1 VQWTVCGLFSVA
13 LLLNA
18 ASITLTDSAPATAIL
33 LNPFNSDARLKA
45 AIGSIS
51 NDGVL
56 LDRNYRNLIAD
67 GMKLTA
73 ADARL
78 KSLAGFVLQGDG
90 DLETAEKLYDESL
103 LQLPTEQLA
112 LLRKFDLRIERRDLA
127 EAGQIASIAIRRWPK
142 QWTSLEPN
150 LGVLFSDRTVLE
162 KFSDG
167 IRDDVVL
174 RSRFVNSLARD
185 SRNFALA
192 FAVIER
198 WHRQGVDGLDAQINA
213 AVSRFVTEKDYA
225 SAYRL
230 FKLTLDPKKLEGAEF
245 LVNGDFRFKPTGS
258 VFDWRI
264 SPVSGADISIV
275 QTNDTDGELRFRFLD
290 SPLLLTSPRQMLRL
304 APLSYRISATY
315 SATNLK
321 YPKPIRLEVV
331 CGNAVVAQINFEGG
345 SIEKSERSAEFSIP
359 PESCPAPELRFATE
373 KLPESWKNRY
383 SGNLTLYRIKIEPLL
398 KG

>member
-18 ASITLTDSAPATAIL
+18 ASIALTDSAPATAIL

-56 LDRNYRNLIAD
+56 LDRNYRDLIAD
-67 GMKLTA
+67 GMTLTS

-90 DLETAEKLYDESL
+90 DLEAAEKLYDESL

-112 LLRKFDLRIERRDLA
+112 LLRKFDLSIERHGLA

-150 LGVLFSDRTVLE
+150 LGVLFSDPTVLE

-174 RSRFVNSLARD
+174 RSRFVDSLARD

-198 WHRQGVDGLDAQINA
+198 WHRQGVDGLEAQINA
-213 AVSRFVTEKDYA
+213 AVNRFVAEKDFA

-230 FKLTLDPKKLEGAEF
+230 FRLTQDPERLEGAEF
-245 LVNGDFRFKPTGS
+245 LVNGDFRFKPSGS
-258 VFDWRI
+258 IFDWRI
-264 SPVSGADISIV
+264 SPLSGVDISIV

-304 APLSYRISATY
+304 APLSYRISAKY

-321 YPKPIRLEVV
+321 YPRPVRLEVI
-331 CGNAVVAQINFEGG
+331 CGTAAVAQINFEGG
-345 SIEKSERSAEFSIP
+345 TVEEGEGYAEFLIP
-359 PESCPAPELRFATE
+359 DDGCPVAELRFATE

-383 SGNLTLYRIKIEPLL
+383 SGSLAIDRIKIEPLL
-398 KG
+398 